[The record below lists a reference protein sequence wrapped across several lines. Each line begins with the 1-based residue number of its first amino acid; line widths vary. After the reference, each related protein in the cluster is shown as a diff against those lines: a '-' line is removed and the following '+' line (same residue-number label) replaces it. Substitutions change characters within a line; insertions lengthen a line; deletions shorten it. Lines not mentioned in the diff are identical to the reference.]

1 MLGATAQRRKFD
13 IVVSD
18 LSRCKNSIGYFL
30 GSLSKYGF
38 LYYAIVHD
46 KDTDLQGALIRSHL
60 HLVLVS
66 SKTLRVKQIIGIIA
80 DNFSTND
87 ENIQVQEVVSLAG
100 SIQYLLHMNNKEKYQ
115 YDKSNVL
122 TNDTDN
128 LEGYLIENA
137 SIDKV
142 TTKGLLDM
150 VLVQEYNR
158 LDLIQAIGIGAY
170 THYHKVIDE
179 LYEYRKVI
187 PTYEK
192 K

>member
-13 IVVSD
+13 IVISD
-18 LSRCKNSIGYFL
+18 LSRCKNSIGDFL

-46 KDTDLQGALIRSHL
+46 KDIDLQGSLIRSHL

-80 DNFSTND
+80 DDFKTND

-115 YDKSNVL
+115 YDKSCIL
-122 TNDTDN
+122 TNDNDN
-128 LEGYLIENA
+128 LEGYLLETA

-142 TTKGLLDM
+142 TTQGLLDM

-158 LDLIQAIGIGAY
+158 LDLMKAIGIGAY

-179 LYEYRKVI
+179 LYEYRKV
-187 PTYEK
+187 K
-192 K
+192 GSQL

>member
-13 IVVSD
+13 LVISD
-18 LSRCKNSIGYFL
+18 LSRCKSSISDFL

-46 KDTDLQGALIRSHL
+46 KDTDLQGALIRPHL
-60 HLVLVS
+60 HVVLVS
-66 SKTLRVKQIIGIIA
+66 IKTLRVKQLIGIIA
-80 DNFSTND
+80 DSFNTND
-87 ENIQVQEVVSLAG
+87 ENIQVQEVISLPG
-100 SIQYLLHMNNKEKYQ
+100 SIQYLLHMNNKEKHQ
-115 YDKSNVL
+115 YDKSFIF

-128 LEGYLIENA
+128 LEGYLIESA
-137 SIDKV
+137 SIDKL

-187 PTYEK
+187 PNYEK

>member
-13 IVVSD
+13 VVISD
-18 LSRCKNSIGYFL
+18 LSRCNSSISDFL
-30 GSLSKYGF
+30 GALTKYGF

-60 HLVLVS
+60 HVVLVS
-66 SKTLRVKQIIGIIA
+66 SKTLRVKQLIGIIA
-80 DNFSTND
+80 DSFNTND
-87 ENIQVQEVVSLAG
+87 ENIQVQEVISLSG

-115 YDKSNVL
+115 YDKSFIL
-122 TNDTDN
+122 TNDSDN
-128 LEGYLIENA
+128 LDGYLLETA
-137 SIDKV
+137 SMDKL

-150 VLVQEYNR
+150 ILVQEYNR

-179 LYEYRKVI
+179 LYEF
-187 PTYEK
+187 K
-192 K
+192 KLKRN